1 MARKKRIVTTE
12 ELDELPDGELE
23 GSGVI
28 LENEPSRAEVEEMDA
43 IEYLLS
49 LGGDDGVRFRVDKL
63 PAKPGDREA
72 FCMNYGRD
80 SLTLD
85 AIRDTFGGGTY
96 KITAYGQGSKYA
108 GQRRVTIADLPRS
121 TQAPAAASQSQDL
134 AAILQAAKGDNSSL
148 ALVMKMMESQSQMI
162 AALLS
167 RPLPV
172 TPPPPSLMELV
183 AMMREMNRDQPK
195 ANEGSA
201 VELLLKGI
209 ELGKEFTGGEESMMG
224 LAGKGIEI
232 LRPLIERQAQAPAAP
247 AANPRPAL
255 PPPQS
260 APATGPAAT
269 PQGDDAMLRQ
279 LNWLRQQTVVL
290 CAQAARQKNPELYA
304 ELLLDNLPDF
314 INPQDLLA
322 RVSDPGAVAQ
332 LVQVNADVAKYPAWF
347 EEFRK
352 SLVELLNEY
361 LSPESDPMQEFAP
374 GPGGHDDEA

>member
-1 MARKKRIVTTE
+1 MARKKRVVTTE
-12 ELDELPDGELE
+12 EVDELAGDDLE
-23 GSGVI
+23 GSGEI

-63 PAKPGDREA
+63 PSKPGEREA

-121 TQAPAAASQSQDL
+121 AQAPAAQSQSQDL

-162 AALLS
+162 AALLT
-167 RPLPV
+167 R
-172 TPPPPSLMELV
+172 PPPAMPPQPTMMELI
-183 AMMREMNRDQPK
+183 AMMREMNRESPK

-209 ELGKEFTGGEESMMG
+209 ELGKEFTGSGEESMMG

-232 LRPLIERQAQAPAAP
+232 LRPLIERQAQAPAA
-247 AANPRPAL
+247 NPRPAL
-255 PPPQS
+255 PPQS

-332 LVQVNADVAKYPAWF
+332 LAQVNADVAKYPAWF

-361 LSPESDPMQEFAP
+361 LSPEPDPGIDM
-374 GPGGHDDEA
+374 GGGDEA